1 LGGKPTD
8 SQTHVVLPA
17 PKKTR
22 CQKKIVANKDDYT
35 KLSRHG
41 QSYDRN
47 LYETVL
53 LHPLVAGHLMLVINI
68 HSKMITK

>member
-1 LGGKPTD
+1 MWFCL
-8 SQTHVVLPA
+8 HL
-17 PKKTR
+17 KK
-22 CQKKIVANKDDYT
+22 QGVKKNIFANKDDYT

-47 LYETVL
+47 LYEIVL

>member
-17 PKKTR
+17 PKK
-22 CQKKIVANKDDYT
+22 QGVKIIVANKDNYT
-35 KLSRHG
+35 KLYRHG

-47 LYETVL
+47 LYEIVL
-53 LHPLVAGHLMLVINI
+53 LHPLVARHLMLVINI